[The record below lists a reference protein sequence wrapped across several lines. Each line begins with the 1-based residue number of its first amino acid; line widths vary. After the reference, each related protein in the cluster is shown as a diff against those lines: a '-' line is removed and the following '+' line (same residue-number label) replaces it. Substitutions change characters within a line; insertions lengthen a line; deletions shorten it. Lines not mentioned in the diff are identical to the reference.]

1 MLFCSPHMCVHAVS
15 TGYPLR
21 AGSRFGEVTKPT
33 ARTDAIMRALALF
46 LLAPCCAALAT
57 GTVGAIRPG
66 TTGRRPSPVACLS
79 EEAPTSG
86 PILSRRC
93 MLLGPM
99 LLLAPRVARADED
112 SLVAELRKV
121 RTQFSSEATG
131 VAVLVQTREW
141 DDVRTQIRRALT
153 LLTLKGYLGASV
165 KSRILAMAEG
175 SPERKGLTDAR
186 QALLQALGALDRLA
200 FEQQQLSPLSAAGKA
215 FDPTE
220 ALLVVQASVDA
231 LDAVITR
238 LAA

>member
-1 MLFCSPHMCVHAVS
+1 
-15 TGYPLR
+15 
-21 AGSRFGEVTKPT
+21 
-33 ARTDAIMRALALF
+33 MRALALLP

-57 GTVGAIRPG
+57 GTVGAIRPRTIG
-66 TTGRRPSPVACLS
+66 SRLSPVACLS
-79 EEAPTSG
+79 EEATSG

-93 MLLGPM
+93 ISLLGPM

-112 SLVAELRKV
+112 PLVAELQKV

-141 DDVRTQIRRALT
+141 DDVRTRVRTALT
-153 LLTLKGYLGASV
+153 LLTMKGYLGASV
-165 KSRILAMAEG
+165 KSRILAMPEG

-186 QALLQALGALDRLA
+186 QALLQALGALDQLA
-200 FEQQQLSPLSAAGKA
+200 YEQQKLSPLSAAGKA

-220 ALLVVQASVDA
+220 ALSVVQASIDA

>member
-1 MLFCSPHMCVHAVS
+1 
-15 TGYPLR
+15 
-21 AGSRFGEVTKPT
+21 
-33 ARTDAIMRALALF
+33 MRALALL

-79 EEAPTSG
+79 EEATSG

-112 SLVAELRKV
+112 SLVAELRKI
-121 RTQFSSEATG
+121 RTQFSNEATG

-200 FEQQQLSPLSAAGKA
+200 FEQQQRRDKA

-220 ALLVVQASVDA
+220 GLAIVQASVDA

>member
-1 MLFCSPHMCVHAVS
+1 MSL
-15 TGYPLR
+15 
-21 AGSRFGEVTKPT
+21 
-33 ARTDAIMRALALF
+33 RALAVL

-57 GTVGAIRPG
+57 VTVGAIHPG
-66 TTGRRPSPVACLS
+66 TTGRRLSPVARLS
-79 EEAPTSG
+79 EQAPVADAVTTSG
-86 PILSRRC
+86 PILSCRC
-93 MLLGPM
+93 VSLLGPM
-99 LLLAPRVARADED
+99 LLLLAPRVARADED
-112 SLVAELRKV
+112 SLVAALRDV
-121 RTQFSSEATG
+121 RTDFSSEATG

-200 FEQQQLSPLSAAGKA
+200 FEQQQRRDKA

-220 ALLVVQASVDA
+220 GLAIVQASVDA

>member
-1 MLFCSPHMCVHAVS
+1 
-15 TGYPLR
+15 
-21 AGSRFGEVTKPT
+21 
-33 ARTDAIMRALALF
+33 MRALALF

-79 EEAPTSG
+79 EEAPSG

>member
-1 MLFCSPHMCVHAVS
+1 
-15 TGYPLR
+15 
-21 AGSRFGEVTKPT
+21 
-33 ARTDAIMRALALF
+33 MRALALL

-66 TTGRRPSPVACLS
+66 TTGRRLSPVTCLS
-79 EEAPTSG
+79 EEA

-112 SLVAELRKV
+112 SLVVELRKI
-121 RTQFSSEATG
+121 RTQFSNEATG

-200 FEQQQLSPLSAAGKA
+200 FEQQQRRDKA

-220 ALLVVQASVDA
+220 GLAIVQASVDA